1 MNDAAGPRASSR
13 PSVTPPSGAKRTPN
27 LIALRSSPPERS
39 SPPSKSTTASA
50 SDRPKK
56 PDPATA
62 GPVDPETVWQCTKE
76 YASERTADD
85 ALIRELELEG
95 GGADRICLRLVDSRT
110 STASF
115 VQSNLSRIEK
125 IVQKAVGRR
134 VAVELAAPAQRQSSS
149 EPSTT
154 DEAIVENPLVRKAVG
169 LFDATIH
176 SVRRL
181 PGQSDDE
188 AGSDNPDSTTE

>member
-1 MNDAAGPRASSR
+1 LA
-13 PSVTPPSGAKRTPN
+13 
-27 LIALRSSPPERS
+27 
-39 SPPSKSTTASA
+39 
-50 SDRPKK
+50 
-56 PDPATA
+56 
-62 GPVDPETVWQCTKE
+62 DPESVWQRTKE

-95 GGADRICLRLVDSRT
+95 GGSDRICLRLVDSRT
-110 STASF
+110 STAGF
-115 VQSNLSRIEK
+115 VQSNLERVEK
-125 IVQKAVGRR
+125 IVQKAIGRH
-134 VAVELAAPAQRQSSS
+134 VAVELAAPAQQHSPS

-181 PGQSDDE
+181 PDRSDE
-188 AGSDNPDSTTE
+188 ESKSDNPDSTTE